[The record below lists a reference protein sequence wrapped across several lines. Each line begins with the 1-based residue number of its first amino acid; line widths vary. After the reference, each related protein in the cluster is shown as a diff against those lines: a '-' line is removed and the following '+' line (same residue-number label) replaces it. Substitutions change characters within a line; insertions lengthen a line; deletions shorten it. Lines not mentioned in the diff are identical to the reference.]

1 MFAWLAFAL
10 SLIVYGQEPGIL
22 QEGDAGFVSETVPA
36 YEPPSLDAGLPVV
49 NPFAEL
55 AKQKQERDAINAA
68 LAKTD
73 HLSDLKSRIASGE
86 IKTLLGAR
94 TFLRNR
100 DDELAKRF
108 DLYLLDAV
116 PFAVGNMKQRTL
128 EK

>member
-10 SLIVYGQEPGIL
+10 SLVVYGQEEGIL
-22 QEGDAGFVSETVPA
+22 NEGDAGFVSETVPA
-36 YEPPSLDAGLPVV
+36 YEPPPLDAGLPVV

-55 AKQKQERDAINAA
+55 AEQKRKRDAINAA

-73 HLSDLKSRIASGE
+73 HLADLKARIASGE

-100 DDELAKRF
+100 DDELARRF

-116 PFAVGNMKQRTL
+116 PFAVGNMKSRTL